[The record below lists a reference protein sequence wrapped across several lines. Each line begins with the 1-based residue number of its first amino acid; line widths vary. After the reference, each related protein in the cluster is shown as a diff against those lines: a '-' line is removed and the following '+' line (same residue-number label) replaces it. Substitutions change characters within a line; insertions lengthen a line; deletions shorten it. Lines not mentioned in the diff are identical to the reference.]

1 MTQDYA
7 KLLFPAYTGPRIA
20 RYFGGPWSMH
30 LPFAYDLM
38 REFRPG
44 SFVELGVY
52 KGESYFTFCQSATEN
67 GINVLCYGVDTWK
80 GDPETGFY
88 GPAIGEDVASY
99 NTQYAAFSQLI
110 TATFENAINDFAD
123 GTIDLLHIDG
133 AHRYSDV
140 KGDFESWRR
149 KLSPRAIVLF
159 HDVMERSGVWRIA
172 IMDRNRRAW
181 AELRLSIRPWFGR
194 LERKCH
200 PER

>member
-1 MTQDYA
+1 
-7 KLLFPAYTGPRIA
+7 
-20 RYFGGPWSMH
+20 MH

-110 TATFENAINDFAD
+110 TATFEDAINDFAD

-149 KLSPRAIVLF
+149 KLSPRAIVCF
-159 HDVMERSGVWRIA
+159 TTSWCA
-172 IMDRNRRAW
+172 IGSLAYRDY
-181 AELRLSIRPWFGR
+181 G
-194 LERKCH
+194 
-200 PER
+200 